1 VSTAAKVFVVLLVLF
16 SVAFAMVTVTF
27 VVQQDNWKELALDY
41 RAAHQAAR
49 VEATSIEALAKTT
62 AVQLQG
68 QITQLARQI
77 ETLNGKLADAD
88 AEIKKKDTEL
98 IELKSTSEAARA
110 DANRA
115 IQLQELDKTR
125 AERLEK
131 RNGELL
137 AQTTELQKRNLDL
150 DRRVQELTQQVTIMD
165 EQVRALKEQ
174 RYALEQQ
181 LAAAQKT
188 GAVAGMPRPQG
199 ELAKAVA
206 PLGATPT
213 PIKGRILEVKDKIAS
228 ISVGS
233 ADGVTEGMNFIV
245 YRGATFLGKLRIT
258 MVEPNGAGGDLVLIR
273 GEIRPEDLVK
283 DEASFG
289 MAP

>member
-1 VSTAAKVFVVLLVLF
+1 MSTAAKVFVVLLVLF
-16 SVAFAMVTVTF
+16 SVAFSMVTVTF
-27 VVQQDNWKELALDY
+27 VVQQDNWKQLALDY
-41 RAAHQAAR
+41 RGAHQAAR

-77 ETLNGKLADAD
+77 EALNGKLAEAD

-98 IELKSTSEAARA
+98 IELKSNSEAARA

-137 AQTTELQKRNLDL
+137 AQATELQKRNLDL

-181 LAAAQKT
+181 LATAQKS

-206 PLGATPT
+206 PIGAAPT
-213 PIKGRILEVKDKIAS
+213 AIKGRILEIKDKVAS

-233 ADGVTEGMNFIV
+233 ADGVTEGMSFIV

-258 MVEPNGAGGDLVLIR
+258 MVEPNGAGGDLILIR
-273 GEIRPEDLVK
+273 GDIRPQDLVK
-283 DEASFG
+283 DERSFG
-289 MAP
+289 LAP